1 MRANQADN
9 FIFTTPS
16 DRQLYI
22 YILLNFP
29 TRTPARQ
36 NTFFPPDI
44 ALFKRQTLLW
54 ANQFKTLCYLDSNEY
69 QHDKYS
75 DCEALVAVGTVRDL
89 TVEHTGEEAF
99 EQLKDLVDA
108 RKSWLFGFLT
118 YELKNDIERLESRNF
133 DGIGMSV
140 LHFFEPKYVIQIYD
154 KKVVIHSAENDSA
167 DIFFQIQNTRV
178 HIDLNKKTN
187 ITIQPRIPKNNY
199 LNIVEKIRQH
209 IIEGDLYEMNF
220 CQEFFAENTD
230 IEPLTLFLKLN
241 ELAKAPFSSF
251 YKKNN
256 QYLLCTSPE
265 RFLKK
270 QGQQLI
276 SQPIKGTI
284 RRGNTP
290 TEDDLLKT
298 KLHQSTKD
306 RAENVMI
313 VDLVRNDLTRSSHT
327 GTIRVEE
334 LFGIYPFEQV
344 NHMIST
350 ISSTLREDVHAVDAI
365 RHAFPPGSMTGA
377 PKVMSMELIEL
388 YEQTQRGLYSGAVG
402 YFTPDGDFDFNV
414 VIRSMLY
421 NASSRYLSFQVGGA
435 IVYDSVPEREY
446 KECLLKAKAIL
457 QTVYS
462 KM

>member
-1 MRANQADN
+1 MID
-9 FIFTTPS
+9 
-16 DRQLYI
+16 
-22 YILLNFP
+22 FP
-29 TRTPARQ
+29 TLTHTQ
-36 NTFFPPDI
+36 KTTFFPTDL
-44 ALFKRQTLLW
+44 ALFKRQALLW
-54 ANQFKTLCYLDSNEY
+54 ANHFDTVCYLDSNEY

-75 DCEALVAVGTVRDL
+75 TCEGLVAVGAAREL
-89 TVEHTGEEAF
+89 TVAHTDEGAF

-108 RKSWLFGFLT
+108 RKSWLFGFMT
-118 YELKNDIERLESRNF
+118 YDLKNDIERLESHNF
-133 DGIGMSV
+133 DGIKMPV

-154 KKVVIHSAENDSA
+154 EKVVIHSQENDSE
-167 DIFFQIQNTRV
+167 FVFHQIQNTRV
-178 HIDLNKKTN
+178 DIDLNATTN
-187 ITIQPRIPKNNY
+187 IAVQPRIPKNKY

-220 CQEFFAENTD
+220 CQEFFAENTE
-230 IEPLTLFLKLN
+230 IEPLALFLRLN

-284 RRGNTP
+284 KRGNTV
-290 TEDDLLKT
+290 TEDT
-298 KLHQSTKD
+298 KLQSTLRQSVKD

-313 VDLVRNDLTRSSHT
+313 VDLVRNDLTRSSET

-334 LFGIYPFEQV
+334 LFGVYPFEQV

-350 ISSTLREDVHAVDAI
+350 ITSTLREDIHAVDAI
-365 RHAFPPGSMTGA
+365 RHAFPMGSMTGA
-377 PKVMSMELIEL
+377 PKVMSMQLIEQ
-388 YEQTQRGLYSGAVG
+388 YEQTRRGLYSGAVG

-446 KECLLKAKAIL
+446 EECLLKAKAMLETISS
-457 QTVYS
+457 QKHRV
-462 KM
+462 

>member
-1 MRANQADN
+1 MV
-9 FIFTTPS
+9 
-16 DRQLYI
+16 
-22 YILLNFP
+22 NFP
-29 TRTPARQ
+29 TLTPTKPK
-36 NTFFPPDI
+36 TFLVSDT
-44 ALFKRQTLLW
+44 AKFKQQALLW
-54 ANQFKTLCYLDSNEY
+54 ANQFDTLCYLDSNEY

-75 DCEALVAVGTVRDL
+75 TCEALVAVGAVRDM
-89 TVEHTGEEAF
+89 TVVHTGEGAF
-99 EQLKDLVDA
+99 EQLKDLMDA

-118 YELKNDIERLESRNF
+118 YDLKNDIERLESNNF
-133 DGIGMSV
+133 DGIKMPV

-154 KKVVIHSAENDSA
+154 RKVVIHSEENECEN
-167 DIFFQIQNTRV
+167 IFYEIQNTHV
-178 HIDLNKKTN
+178 DIDLNKKTN
-187 ITIQPRIPKNNY
+187 ITVQPRIPKKDY

-220 CQEFFAENTD
+220 CQEFFAENTE
-230 IEPLTLFLKLN
+230 IEPLSMFFRLN

-256 QYLLCTSPE
+256 QYLLCASPE

-284 RRGNTP
+284 RRGDTP
-290 TEDDLLKT
+290 AEDSGLQT
-298 KLHQSTKD
+298 ALHHSVKD

-313 VDLVRNDLTRSSHT
+313 VDLVRNDLTRSSRM

-334 LFGIYPFEQV
+334 LFGVYPFEQV

-350 ISSTLREDVHAVDAI
+350 ITSTLREDVHAVDAI
-365 RHAFPPGSMTGA
+365 RHAFPMGSMTGA
-377 PKVMSMELIEL
+377 PKVMSMQLIEQ
-388 YEQTQRGLYSGAVG
+388 YEQTRRGLYSGAVG
-402 YFTPDGDFDFNV
+402 YFTPEGYFDFNV

-421 NASSRYLSFQVGGA
+421 DADSRYLSFQVGGA

-446 KECLLKAKAIL
+446 EECLLKAKAMLETIGS
-457 QTVYS
+457 TP
-462 KM
+462 

>member
-1 MRANQADN
+1 LIEFSTLTHTQK
-9 FIFTTPS
+9 T
-16 DRQLYI
+16 
-22 YILLNFP
+22 
-29 TRTPARQ
+29 
-36 NTFFPPDI
+36 TFFPPDI
-44 ALFKRQTLLW
+44 AFFKRQALLW
-54 ANQFKTLCYLDSNEY
+54 ANQFDTLCYLDSNEY
-69 QHDKYS
+69 QHDTYS
-75 DCEALVAVGTVRDL
+75 TCEALVAVGAVREL
-89 TVEHTGEEAF
+89 TVAHTGERAF

-118 YELKNDIERLESRNF
+118 YDLKNDIERLESRNF
-133 DGIGMSV
+133 DGIKMPV

-154 KKVVIHSAENDSA
+154 KKVVIHSRENDNEN
-167 DIFFQIQNTRV
+167 IFYQIQNTRID
-178 HIDLNKKTN
+178 IDLNKKTN
-187 ITIQPRIPKNNY
+187 IAVQPRIPKNDY

-220 CQEFFAENTD
+220 CQEFFAENAD
-230 IEPLTLFLKLN
+230 VEPLAMFFRLN

-256 QYLLCTSPE
+256 QYLLCVSPE

-284 RRGNTP
+284 KRGNTP
-290 TEDDLLKT
+290 AEDAELQATLR
-298 KLHQSTKD
+298 HSTKD

-313 VDLVRNDLTRSSHT
+313 VDLVRNDLTRNSRT

-334 LFGIYPFEQV
+334 LFGVYPFEQV

-350 ISSTLREDVHAVDAI
+350 ITSTLREDVHAVDAI
-365 RHAFPPGSMTGA
+365 RHAFPMGSMTGA
-377 PKVMSMELIEL
+377 PKVMSMQLIEE
-388 YEQTQRGLYSGAVG
+388 YEQTKRGLYSGAMG
-402 YFTPDGDFDFNV
+402 YFTPEGDFDFNV

-421 NASSRYLSFQVGGA
+421 SASSGYLSFQVGGA

-446 KECLLKAKAIL
+446 EECLLKAKAMLETISS
-457 QTVYS
+457 QKHGV
-462 KM
+462 